1 MNDLLNKLF
10 TNINLSDK
18 QKVEYI
24 NSINISLAIRIL
36 ESIYKVD
43 KSLAVELAEAIKN
56 SENNPSALQSTIT
69 ELKENK
75 QMKELINITAEN
87 VMTEL
92 LEEISKSATEE
103 QKQQILASL
112 SN

>member
-10 TNINLSDK
+10 TNINLTEE
-18 QKVEYI
+18 QKEEYI

-43 KSLAVELAEAIKN
+43 KNLAVKLAEAIKN
-56 SENNPSALQSTIT
+56 SETDSDTLNNLLS
-69 ELKENK
+69 ELKENQ
-75 QMKELINITAEN
+75 QMKELINKTAEDILI
-87 VMTEL
+87 EL
-92 LEEISKSATEE
+92 LENIAKSATEE
-103 QKQQILASL
+103 QKQQILTSL

>member
-10 TNINLSDK
+10 KNINLSDK
-18 QKVEYI
+18 QKVDYI

-43 KSLAVELAEAIKN
+43 KSLAVKLAEAIKN
-56 SENNPSALQSTIT
+56 SENNPSALQSIIT

-75 QMKELINITAEN
+75 QMKELINITAEK

-112 SN
+112 SS

>member
-10 TNINLSDK
+10 KNINLSDK

-43 KSLAVELAEAIKN
+43 KSLAVKLAEAIKN
-56 SENNPSALQSTIT
+56 SENNPSALQSIIT

-75 QMKELINITAEN
+75 QMKELINKTAEK